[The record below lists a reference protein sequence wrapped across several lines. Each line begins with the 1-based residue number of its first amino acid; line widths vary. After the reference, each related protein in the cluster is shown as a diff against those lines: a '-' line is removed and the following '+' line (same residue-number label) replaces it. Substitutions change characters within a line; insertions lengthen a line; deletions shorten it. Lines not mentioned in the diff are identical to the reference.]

1 MLSLSFR
8 NPAEAALLLP
18 QPVVPPA
25 SLGTDDPQ
33 HNLSAADQVRQGIEV
48 LLSPDAQKA
57 AKKGDKNADIDASH
71 LPDRI
76 KEQLKLIRSIQ
87 ERIAKRMQDMQ
98 AFMRDRSLS
107 PRAREGKMRQ
117 LQMEIMA
124 MTNSLIQATNQ
135 LNQAMQQM
143 HLSLADQTLAGTLVS
158 PQNLQS

>member
-18 QPVVPPA
+18 PSVVSTSTAADDA
-25 SLGTDDPQ
+25 SQTA
-33 HNLSAADQVRQGIEV
+33 SAAEQVRQGIEV

-57 AKKGDKNADIDASH
+57 AKKGDKNADIDATH

-87 ERIAKRMQDMQ
+87 ERIAKRMQDMH
-98 AFMRDRSLS
+98 AFMSDRSLS

>member
-18 QPVVPPA
+18 QTVAPTP
-25 SLGTDDPQ
+25 LCTDDPQ
-33 HNLSAADQVRQGIEV
+33 QSLSAADQVRQGIEV

-57 AKKGDKNADIDASH
+57 AKKGDKNADIDATH

-98 AFMRDRSLS
+98 AFMSDRSLS

-143 HLSLADQTLAGTLVS
+143 HLSVADQTLAGTLVS

>member
-8 NPAEAALLLP
+8 NPAEGALLLP
-18 QPVVPPA
+18 PPVVSTATAADDA
-25 SLGTDDPQ
+25 SQTA
-33 HNLSAADQVRQGIEV
+33 SAAEQVRQGIEV
-48 LLSPDAQKA
+48 LLSPDAQRA
-57 AKKGDKNADIDASH
+57 AKKGDKNADIDATH

-87 ERIAKRMQDMQ
+87 ERIAKRMQDMH
-98 AFMRDRSLS
+98 AFMSDRSLS

>member
-8 NPAEAALLLP
+8 NPADTALLL
-18 QPVVPPA
+18 QQTLANAQQCAEQSGEVPDA
-25 SLGTDDPQ
+25 TEQL
-33 HNLSAADQVRQGIEV
+33 RQGVEV
-48 LLSPDAQKA
+48 LLSPEAQKA
-57 AKKGDKNADIDASH
+57 AKTTDKNADIDATH

-76 KEQLKLIRSIQ
+76 KDQLKLIRSIQ

-98 AFMRDRSLS
+98 AFMSDRSLS
-107 PRAREGKMRQ
+107 PRVREGKMRQ

-124 MTNSLIQATNQ
+124 LTHSLMQATNQ

-143 HLSLADQTLAGTLVS
+143 SLSQADRSLAGTLVS

>member
-18 QPVVPPA
+18 PSVA
-25 SLGTDDPQ
+25 STSTAADDASQ
-33 HNLSAADQVRQGIEV
+33 TASAAEQVRQGIEV

-57 AKKGDKNADIDASH
+57 AKRGDKNADIDATH

-98 AFMRDRSLS
+98 AFMSDRSLS

-143 HLSLADQTLAGTLVS
+143 HLSVADQTLAGTLVS

>member
-8 NPAEAALLLP
+8 NPAQAALLLP
-18 QPVVPPA
+18 HPAVPA
-25 SLGTDDPQ
+25 ALGADDPLQ
-33 HNLSAADQVRQGIEV
+33 DVSAADQVREGIEV

-57 AKKGDKNADIDASH
+57 AKKGDKDADIDASH

-87 ERIAKRMQDMQ
+87 ERIAKRMQDMH
-98 AFMRDRSLS
+98 AFMSDRSLS

>member
-18 QPVVPPA
+18 PPVASTSPA
-25 SLGTDDPQ
+25 GDDASQ
-33 HNLSAADQVRQGIEV
+33 TASAAEQVRQGIEV

-57 AKKGDKNADIDASH
+57 AKKGDKNADIDATH

-98 AFMRDRSLS
+98 AFMSDRSLS

>member
-18 QPVVPPA
+18 PSVMSTSTAADDA
-25 SLGTDDPQ
+25 SQTA
-33 HNLSAADQVRQGIEV
+33 SAAEQVRQGIEV

-57 AKKGDKNADIDASH
+57 AKKGDKNADIDATH

-87 ERIAKRMQDMQ
+87 ERIAKRMQDMH
-98 AFMRDRSLS
+98 AFMSDRSLS

-124 MTNSLIQATNQ
+124 MTSSLIQATNQ

>member
-18 QPVVPPA
+18 PSVVSTATAAGDA
-25 SLGTDDPQ
+25 SQTA
-33 HNLSAADQVRQGIEV
+33 SAAEQVRQGIEV

-57 AKKGDKNADIDASH
+57 AKKGDKNADIDATH

-87 ERIAKRMQDMQ
+87 ERIAKRMQDMH
-98 AFMRDRSLS
+98 AFMSDRSLS

>member
-18 QPVVPPA
+18 PSVA
-25 SLGTDDPQ
+25 STSTAADDASQ
-33 HNLSAADQVRQGIEV
+33 TASAAEQVRQGIEV

-57 AKKGDKNADIDASH
+57 AKKGDKNADIDATH

-98 AFMRDRSLS
+98 AFMSDRSLS

-143 HLSLADQTLAGTLVS
+143 HLSVADQTLAGTLVS

>member
-8 NPAEAALLLP
+8 NPAEGALLLP
-18 QPVVPPA
+18 PPVVSTATAADDA
-25 SLGTDDPQ
+25 SQTA
-33 HNLSAADQVRQGIEV
+33 SAAEQVRQGIEV

-57 AKKGDKNADIDASH
+57 AKKGDKNADIDATH

-98 AFMRDRSLS
+98 AFMSDRSLS

-143 HLSLADQTLAGTLVS
+143 HLSLADQTLAGALVS

>member
-18 QPVVPPA
+18 QTVASA
-25 SLGTDDPQ
+25 SLGADDPQ
-33 HNLSAADQVRQGIEV
+33 QSLSAADQVRQGIEV

-57 AKKGDKNADIDASH
+57 AKKGDKNADIDATH

-98 AFMRDRSLS
+98 AFMSDRSLS

>member
-18 QPVVPPA
+18 PSVVSTSTAADDA
-25 SLGTDDPQ
+25 SQTA
-33 HNLSAADQVRQGIEV
+33 SAAEQVRQGIEV

-57 AKKGDKNADIDASH
+57 AKKGDKNADIDATH

-76 KEQLKLIRSIQ
+76 KEQLKLIRSIE

-98 AFMRDRSLS
+98 AFMSDRSLS

-143 HLSLADQTLAGTLVS
+143 HLSVADQTLAGTLVS

>member
-18 QPVVPPA
+18 PSVVSTSTAADDA
-25 SLGTDDPQ
+25 SQTA
-33 HNLSAADQVRQGIEV
+33 SAAEQVRQGIEV

-57 AKKGDKNADIDASH
+57 AKKGDKNADIDATH

-98 AFMRDRSLS
+98 AFMSDRSLS

>member
-18 QPVVPPA
+18 QTATPTP
-25 SLGTDDPQ
+25 LGTDDPQ
-33 HNLSAADQVRQGIEV
+33 QTISAAEQVRQGIEV

-57 AKKGDKNADIDASH
+57 AKKGDKNADIDATH

-98 AFMRDRSLS
+98 AFMSDRSLS
-107 PRAREGKMRQ
+107 PRAREGKTRQ
-117 LQMEIMA
+117 LQMEILA
-124 MTNSLIQATNQ
+124 MTSSLIQATNQ

>member
-18 QPVVPPA
+18 PSAVSTATAADDA
-25 SLGTDDPQ
+25 SQTA
-33 HNLSAADQVRQGIEV
+33 SAAEQVRQGIEV

-57 AKKGDKNADIDASH
+57 AKKADKNADIDATH

-87 ERIAKRMQDMQ
+87 ERIAKRMQDMH
-98 AFMRDRSLS
+98 AFMSDRSLS
-107 PRAREGKMRQ
+107 PRAREGKIRQ

>member
-18 QPVVPPA
+18 PSVVSTSTAADDA
-25 SLGTDDPQ
+25 SQTA
-33 HNLSAADQVRQGIEV
+33 SAAEQVRQGIEV

-57 AKKGDKNADIDASH
+57 AKKGDKNADIDATH

-76 KEQLKLIRSIQ
+76 KKQLKLIRSIQ

-98 AFMRDRSLS
+98 AFMSDRSLS

-143 HLSLADQTLAGTLVS
+143 HLSVADQTLAGTLVS

>member
-18 QPVVPPA
+18 HAATPIA
-25 SLGTDDPQ
+25 LGTDDPQ
-33 HNLSAADQVRQGIEV
+33 QNVSAADQVRQGIEV

-57 AKKGDKNADIDASH
+57 AKKGDKNADIDATN

-98 AFMRDRSLS
+98 AFMSDRSLS

-124 MTNSLIQATNQ
+124 MTSSLIQATNQ

>member
-18 QPVVPPA
+18 KTVAPA
-25 SLGTDDPQ
+25 SLGADDPQ
-33 HNLSAADQVRQGIEV
+33 QSLSAADQVRQGIEV

-57 AKKGDKNADIDASH
+57 AKKGDKNADIDATH

-98 AFMRDRSLS
+98 AFMSDRSLS

-143 HLSLADQTLAGTLVS
+143 HLSGADQALAGTLVS

>member
-8 NPAEAALLLP
+8 NPAEAAMLLP
-18 QPVVPPA
+18 QTAA
-25 SLGTDDPQ
+25 SNPLGADDPQ
-33 HNLSAADQVRQGIEV
+33 QSVSAADQVRQGIEV
-48 LLSPDAQKA
+48 LLSPDAHKA
-57 AKKGDKNADIDASH
+57 AKKGDKNADIDATH

-98 AFMRDRSLS
+98 AFMSDRSLS

-124 MTNSLIQATNQ
+124 MTSSLIQATNQ

>member
-18 QPVVPPA
+18 PSVVSTATAADDA
-25 SLGTDDPQ
+25 SQTA
-33 HNLSAADQVRQGIEV
+33 SAAEQVRQGIEV

-57 AKKGDKNADIDASH
+57 AKKGDKNADIDATH

-87 ERIAKRMQDMQ
+87 ERIAKRMQDMH
-98 AFMRDRSLS
+98 AFMSDRSLS
-107 PRAREGKMRQ
+107 PRAREGKIRQ

>member
-18 QPVVPPA
+18 HTATPIA
-25 SLGTDDPQ
+25 LGTDDPQ
-33 HNLSAADQVRQGIEV
+33 QNVSAADQVRQGIEV

-57 AKKGDKNADIDASH
+57 AKKGDKNADIDATN

-98 AFMRDRSLS
+98 AFMSDRSLS
-107 PRAREGKMRQ
+107 PRAREGKLRQ

-124 MTNSLIQATNQ
+124 MTSSLIQATNQ
-135 LNQAMQQM
+135 LNQAMQQL

>member
-18 QPVVPPA
+18 PSVVSTATAADDA
-25 SLGTDDPQ
+25 SQTA
-33 HNLSAADQVRQGIEV
+33 SAAEQVRQGIEV

-57 AKKGDKNADIDASH
+57 AKKGDKNADIDATH

-87 ERIAKRMQDMQ
+87 ERIAKRMQDMH
-98 AFMRDRSLS
+98 AFMGDRSLS
-107 PRAREGKMRQ
+107 PRAREGKIRQ

>member
-8 NPAEAALLLP
+8 NPAEAALLLLP
-18 QPVVPPA
+18 PSVVSTSTAADDA
-25 SLGTDDPQ
+25 SQTA
-33 HNLSAADQVRQGIEV
+33 SAAEQVRQGIEV
-48 LLSPDAQKA
+48 LLSPDAQRVP
-57 AKKGDKNADIDASH
+57 KKGDKNADIDATH

-87 ERIAKRMQDMQ
+87 ERIAKRMQDMH
-98 AFMRDRSLS
+98 AFMSDRSLS

>member
-8 NPAEAALLLP
+8 NPAEAALLLSP
-18 QPVVPPA
+18 SVV
-25 SLGTDDPQ
+25 ST
-33 HNLSAADQVRQGIEV
+33 SAAADDASQTASAAEQVRQGIEV

-57 AKKGDKNADIDASH
+57 AKKGDKNADIDATH

-98 AFMRDRSLS
+98 AFMSDRSLS

-143 HLSLADQTLAGTLVS
+143 HLSVADQTLAGTLVS

>member
-18 QPVVPPA
+18 PSVVSTSTAADDA
-25 SLGTDDPQ
+25 SQTA
-33 HNLSAADQVRQGIEV
+33 SAAEQVRQGIEV

-57 AKKGDKNADIDASH
+57 AKKGDKNADIDATH

-98 AFMRDRSLS
+98 AFMSDRSLS

-117 LQMEIMA
+117 LQMEIVA

-143 HLSLADQTLAGTLVS
+143 HLSVADQTLAGTLVS

>member
-8 NPAEAALLLP
+8 NSAEAALLLP
-18 QPVVPPA
+18 QTVAPA
-25 SLGTDDPQ
+25 SLGADDPQ
-33 HNLSAADQVRQGIEV
+33 QSLSAADQVRQGIEV

-57 AKKGDKNADIDASH
+57 AKKGDKNADIDATH

-98 AFMRDRSLS
+98 AYMSDRSLS

-143 HLSLADQTLAGTLVS
+143 HLSVADQTLAGTLVS